1 MTDPDAPR
9 RDDPRFREWWHWIRT
24 NVSGADLQK
33 GDLSNGEEHWS
44 YVGAGPPQDT
54 GLHRYVIVIF
64 KQKSKKQ
71 KFESPKGLTGQGRG
85 KQHVEQFA
93 TKYGLGHPVALAYF
107 QAEWDE
113 YVPKLY
119 AKLG

>member
-24 NVSGADLQK
+24 NVPGSDLRK
-33 GDLSNGEEHWS
+33 GDLSKGEEHWT

-54 GLHRYVIVIF
+54 GLHRYVIIIF

-71 KFESPKGLTGQGRG
+71 KFESSKVR
-85 KQHVEQFA
+85 KC
-93 TKYGLGHPVALAYF
+93 ALF
-107 QAEWDE
+107 DVW
-113 YVPKLY
+113 LCF
-119 AKLG
+119 